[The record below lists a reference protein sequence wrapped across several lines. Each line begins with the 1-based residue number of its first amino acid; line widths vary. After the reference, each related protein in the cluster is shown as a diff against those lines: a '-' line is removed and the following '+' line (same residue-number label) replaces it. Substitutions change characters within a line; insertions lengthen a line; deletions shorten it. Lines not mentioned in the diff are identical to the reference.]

1 MSSLHCSTTHSTT
14 AEFFVIDTDYVSV
27 KPLLTY
33 GLCSSLG
40 LMGVLAAVDKFVE
53 SDVFKDL
60 SVEHLAPDVLHCLQ
74 KHERV
79 FTHGG
84 VLNIGY
90 VYTIE
95 LMPDAKSIASPARR
109 VPP

>member
-1 MSSLHCSTTHSTT
+1 MDS
-14 AEFFVIDTDYVSV
+14 VSV

-33 GLCSSLG
+33 GLCGLCRSLG
-40 LMGVLAAVDKFVE
+40 LMGALAAVNKFVE
-53 SDVFKDL
+53 SDVFKGL

-74 KHERV
+74 KHEHI

-84 VLNIGY
+84 VLNNGY

-95 LMPDAKSIASPARR
+95 LMPDTKLIALPARW
-109 VPP
+109 VPPKLVD